1 MTAIYFL
8 EKSYTANSFGRVFRV
23 TNCHFNAV
31 RCRIL
36 RVDITY
42 NCQREAMVPLN
53 LNAFNSTD
61 TLFLVIMYHP
71 LRSTRNPREFAQTYL
86 IIPPPQQTILLNEL
100 YHSDRNR
107 SSRWCAVK
115 SAC

>member
-42 NCQREAMVPLN
+42 NCQREAMIPLN
-53 LNAFNSTD
+53 LNGLNSTD
-61 TLFLVIMYHP
+61 TLFLVIMYRP

-86 IIPPPQQTILLNEL
+86 LSHHP
-100 YHSDRNR
+100 
-107 SSRWCAVK
+107 SRLF
-115 SAC
+115 S